1 MADLAKLVVSL
12 EAQTAK
18 YQRELEKANKKLSGF
33 ERRQKRSLANISRAF
48 KSLAVAVAGIGFG
61 RLIKNAIDLQDQ
73 AAKVSTRLGI
83 TTEAFSELNFAAESA
98 GVNMRTFELGLQ
110 RMTRR
115 VAEAAAGTGE
125 AKGALEELGLQA
137 DILAQLP
144 LEDQLGAISDAL
156 AGIESD
162 ADRVRLAFKL
172 FDAEGVTFLQFLK
185 DGSAGLDQ
193 MRMKAR
199 DLGVTITDDAAKA
212 AEEAKNRFIEFEAV
226 LGGLSR
232 ELANTLLP
240 VLTDA
245 AEAFRQIVVGL
256 QVVFGAKQAFPLE
269 DELQRLDEQARQLRG
284 TIEELVVLND
294 GSTQSPVIQA
304 RIAELRDLE
313 FQYEA
318 LKKKQLD
325 LLTGGTVADTKR
337 NDELKTQLSL
347 LKEITVEAKKRE
359 TSFAPPELL
368 DLELTLETRQDRI
381 LRPGVQE
388 DVQLL
393 ERSFSLLNED
403 LKEADQLT
411 QDLGFTFESAFENAI
426 IEGNNL
432 RSVMQGLIDDILRI
446 AIRTTITQPLGNFF
460 GGLFGGIFGGGRQ
473 HGGPVSPGQAFLVG
487 EAGPELF
494 VPNTSGRI
502 VPQGAGGHT
511 FNFTTNIQAGVDPGR
526 LVPILEQNNRKLKG
540 EIVDEL
546 DRGKY
551 Q

>member
-359 TSFAPPELL
+359 T
-368 DLELTLETRQDRI
+368 TRQDRI